1 MCLVEGQ
8 SVEVR
13 RTCGEVEELGQK
25 IIGLREGSF
34 KLGNSGISYFAN
46 RNGALVIRR

>member
-1 MCLVEGQ
+1 MMKWL
-8 SVEVR
+8 
-13 RTCGEVEELGQK
+13 QK